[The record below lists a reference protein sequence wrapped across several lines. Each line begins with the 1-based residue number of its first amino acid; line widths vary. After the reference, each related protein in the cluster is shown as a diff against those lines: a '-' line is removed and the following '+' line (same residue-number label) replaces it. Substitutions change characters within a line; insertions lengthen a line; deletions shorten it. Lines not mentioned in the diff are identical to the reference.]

1 MSTQPIYTQD
11 DEKKPLVSFI
21 ITYYNESVDM
31 LKECVNSIL
40 SLSLNAAERQ
50 IIVVDDGSD
59 VSPIDLLIE
68 LSPDIIYVRQPNLGL
83 SRARN
88 RGIGIAEG
96 SFIQFVDADD
106 YLLTNTYEQC
116 LDIIRYKETDMVL
129 FQSTGSTTSTPHSE
143 ADGPMSGTDYMAHHN
158 LRGSACGYVFR
169 KAILHDLRF
178 REGTLHEDE
187 EFTPQLMLRAENI
200 YSTEGKAYHYRVRKD
215 SITHKTDK
223 RWRMR
228 RLMDAEQV
236 IYRLKNKADHLPVS
250 ERIAMERRI
259 AQLTM
264 DYIYN
269 VIRMTHDATHLDR
282 VLQRLTKH
290 DLFPLPDK
298 HYTKKYQ
305 CFRMLVNTAIG
316 RKILMLALRVKG

>member
-1 MSTQPIYTQD
+1 MSTQSIYTQNGLT
-11 DEKKPLVSFI
+11 KPLVSFI
-21 ITYYNESVDM
+21 VTYHNEPLEM
-31 LKECVNSIL
+31 LRECINSIL
-40 SLSLNAAERQ
+40 ALSLAETERQ

-59 VSPIDLLIE
+59 RSPIAELME
-68 LSPDIIYVRQPNLGL
+68 LSSTIYYLRQDNQGL
-83 SRARN
+83 SQARN
-88 RGIGIAEG
+88 RGITLAEG
-96 SFIQFVDADD
+96 DFIQFVDADD
-106 YLLTNTYEQC
+106 YLLTSPYEQC
-116 LDIIRYKETDMVL
+116 LDIVRYKDADMVM
-129 FQSTGSTTSTPHSE
+129 FFPSDKPTANPSPDWTGPV
-143 ADGPMSGTDYMAHHN
+143 SGTDYMTHN
-158 LRGSACGYVFR
+158 NIHASAWGYLFR
-169 KAILHDLRF
+169 RRCLHELRF
-178 REGTLHEDE
+178 PKGFVHEDE
-187 EFTPQLMLRAENI
+187 EFTPQLMLRAENV

-305 CFRMLVNTAIG
+305 CFRMLVNTAMG
-316 RKILMLALRVKG
+316 RRILMLALRVKG